1 MIVCLTHR
9 RLRYYSTR
17 MKPASGSAREGLLAA
32 TAPDVPVGMS
42 PDVPLGMPP
51 DIPVAMA
58 IGQPHAPL
66 APEVMYREQVGFAD
80 GYSMQTLSAASG
92 LVLRERVYLSQ
103 LCCAACEKKTS
114 YAAGVLPENSSPEA
128 YVDDN
133 DMLSFLNPG
142 AFEVREESECC
153 CRYCCHQFRELKLGY
168 FAPRVVGGQPG
179 DGLWEGGLGGFG
191 WPEGETP
198 ALLLERPFRC
208 TVCCCCC
215 LLNPQEMKVFD
226 SGVSLGGALQEWD
239 CCMVLWPYRRY
250 ARRRARREGNDRRG
264 AAALRGRLPQLL
276 RPELLQPSLL
286 DADQAGGRRRRNRLA
301 RKPLSRVQLP
311 RPVHG
316 RRRKQQLR
324 CALPPR
330 CVAPL
335 EGATALRA
343 APHRFQLLRAAREP
357 KVRGGWRPCG
367 ARVAVRSARKR
378 PEGEGSGQWSAS

>member
-250 ARRRARREGNDRRG
+250 AVVDEHGEKEMTVEVPLLCADGCRNCFAPSCCNQVFSMPIKPVGGGDAIGSLENHFPGCNCRGLCMAGGANNNYVVRFPRDASPHSKARLLSALHLIDFNFFERRG
-264 AAALRGRLPQLL
+264 NQ
-276 RPELLQPSLL
+276 
-286 DADQAGGRRRRNRLA
+286 
-301 RKPLSRVQLP
+301 K
-311 RPVHG
+311 
-316 RRRKQQLR
+316 
-324 CALPPR
+324 
-330 CVAPL
+330 
-335 EGATALRA
+335 
-343 APHRFQLLRAAREP
+343 
-357 KVRGGWRPCG
+357 
-367 ARVAVRSARKR
+367 
-378 PEGEGSGQWSAS
+378 

>member
-1 MIVCLTHR
+1 VYADASAPPLSDI
-9 RLRYYSTR
+9 TR

-42 PDVPLGMPP
+42 PDVPLGTPP
-51 DIPVAMA
+51 DIPMAMA
-58 IGQPHAPL
+58 IGQPQAPL
-66 APEVMYREQVGFAD
+66 APEVMYREPVGFAD

-133 DMLSFLNPG
+133 EMLSFLNPG

-250 ARRRARREGNDRRG
+250 AVVDEHGEKEMTVEVPLLCADGCRNCFAPSCCNQVFSMPIKPVGGGDAIGSLENHFPGCNCRGLCMAGGANNNYVVRFPRDASPHSKARLLSALHLIDFNFFERRG
-264 AAALRGRLPQLL
+264 NQ
-276 RPELLQPSLL
+276 
-286 DADQAGGRRRRNRLA
+286 
-301 RKPLSRVQLP
+301 K
-311 RPVHG
+311 
-316 RRRKQQLR
+316 
-324 CALPPR
+324 
-330 CVAPL
+330 
-335 EGATALRA
+335 
-343 APHRFQLLRAAREP
+343 
-357 KVRGGWRPCG
+357 
-367 ARVAVRSARKR
+367 
-378 PEGEGSGQWSAS
+378 